1 MGLTAAPMTDAAVRE
16 LSRWRYDGEYA
27 VYDES
32 PYEEKRAKGSPLLDP
47 DHRGRYTCFYDG
59 DTLMGYP
66 PPPQRGLRRFF

>member
-32 PYEEKRAKGSPLLDP
+32 P
-47 DHRGRYTCFYDG
+47 
-59 DTLMGYP
+59 
-66 PPPQRGLRRFF
+66 